1 MKRKYNEKKVSI
13 KKIYENYKKKYNK
26 DKKNFFKLFF
36 IFFCI
41 YIISLISLIRAD
53 INYDDDLGRVVVG
66 YREFGFGRYVSDF
79 LSIFIHN
86 SKYLSDVS
94 PFTTIISVSI
104 MSISSIMIIKIL
116 TEKELKEFKWYDI
129 AAALPIGM
137 NPYFLQCYSFKFDSP
152 YMALSVLFSIIP
164 FLFYKKDKNNK
175 NKEYI
180 IISIIFT
187 FLMCASYQA
196 SSGIY
201 PMIVISMALIMF
213 NNMEDKNEILKFI
226 IKSCISYGVGLILFK
241 LTLIGGKTY
250 YLDSGLL
257 SIKDIIPKSFVHYK
271 TYYSY
276 VLNDFKLNWLICIF
290 ILILSF
296 VVTIITNSKQKKLI
310 AFTSSIVS
318 LILYGL
324 VMFGA
329 YPYIKNPIFGP
340 RALYGFCIF
349 IGIIAII
356 SVNGEKSF
364 VSKLMIIFIS
374 YSFFITSLIYGNLAN
389 IQEKYSD
396 FRTEVLLNDLNE
408 FQPNNEI
415 LKIDLSGTIGQ
426 PLAVQRVTKEI
437 PILNRLLP
445 VSLGDNSV
453 RFNVYKIATFY
464 NVPNIEFNIDKK
476 NDVSRKEMKL
486 VKRTRYH
493 DIYQKDKYILIILK

>member
-1 MKRKYNEKKVSI
+1 
-13 KKIYENYKKKYNK
+13 
-26 DKKNFFKLFF
+26 
-36 IFFCI
+36 
-41 YIISLISLIRAD
+41 
-53 INYDDDLGRVVVG
+53 
-66 YREFGFGRYVSDF
+66 
-79 LSIFIHN
+79 
-86 SKYLSDVS
+86 
-94 PFTTIISVSI
+94 
-104 MSISSIMIIKIL
+104 
-116 TEKELKEFKWYDI
+116 
-129 AAALPIGM
+129 
-137 NPYFLQCYSFKFDSP
+137 
-152 YMALSVLFSIIP
+152 
-164 FLFYKKDKNNK
+164 
-175 NKEYI
+175 
-180 IISIIFT
+180 
-187 FLMCASYQA
+187 
-196 SSGIY
+196 
-201 PMIVISMALIMF
+201 
-213 NNMEDKNEILKFI
+213 
-226 IKSCISYGVGLILFK
+226 
-241 LTLIGGKTY
+241 
-250 YLDSGLL
+250 
-257 SIKDIIPKSFVHYK
+257 
-271 TYYSY
+271 
-276 VLNDFKLNWLICIF
+276 
-290 ILILSF
+290 
-296 VVTIITNSKQKKLI
+296 
-310 AFTSSIVS
+310 
-318 LILYGL
+318 
-324 VMFGA
+324 MFGA

>member
-1 MKRKYNEKKVSI
+1 MKKKVSI

-137 NPYFLQCYSFKFDSP
+137 NPYSLQCYSFKFDSP

-241 LTLIGGKTY
+241 LTLIGKTY

-257 SIKDIIPKSFVHYK
+257 SIKDIIPIWTLIIFIRDIVSCVFAIYYKIKYKEIIKANIFGKAKTTFHMITIGPCQLVVGDFFVRLPAQSFHGAIQLCDMPAFY
-271 TYYSY
+271 
-276 VLNDFKLNWLICIF
+276 DFKRH
-290 ILILSF
+290 
-296 VVTIITNSKQKKLI
+296 T
-310 AFTSSIVS
+310 
-318 LILYGL
+318 L
-324 VMFGA
+324 VW
-329 YPYIKNPIFGP
+329 
-340 RALYGFCIF
+340 
-349 IGIIAII
+349 
-356 SVNGEKSF
+356 VNGER
-364 VSKLMIIFIS
+364 
-374 YSFFITSLIYGNLAN
+374 AW
-389 IQEKYSD
+389 
-396 FRTEVLLNDLNE
+396 
-408 FQPNNEI
+408 PC
-415 LKIDLSGTIGQ
+415 
-426 PLAVQRVTKEI
+426 
-437 PILNRLLP
+437 
-445 VSLGDNSV
+445 
-453 RFNVYKIATFY
+453 
-464 NVPNIEFNIDKK
+464 
-476 NDVSRKEMKL
+476 
-486 VKRTRYH
+486 
-493 DIYQKDKYILIILK
+493 